1 MDAKVDPKTKKPG
14 ISSGKA
20 RKAAGRAKRETK
32 ISSASRFF
40 GFGHMETHDRED
52 LKAAEDGSDR
62 DKQYP
67 LPG

>member
-20 RKAAGRAKRETK
+20 RKAAGRAKKENRM
-32 ISSASRFF
+32 SSATRFF
-40 GFGHMETHDRED
+40 GFGQVETHDR
-52 LKAAEDGSDR
+52 KALAEER
-62 DKQYP
+62 DKQYL